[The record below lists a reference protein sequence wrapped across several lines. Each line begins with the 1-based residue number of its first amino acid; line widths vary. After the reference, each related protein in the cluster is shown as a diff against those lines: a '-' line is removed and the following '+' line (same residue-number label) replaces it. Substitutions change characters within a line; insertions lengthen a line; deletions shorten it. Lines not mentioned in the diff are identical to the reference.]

1 MKKKRTSAKK
11 RPKKEV
17 NVNQIINDAET
28 AMVGVDLDRAHS
40 LYTAASK
47 ILREQIGVPQKI
59 LLSRVLGKLGEVK
72 VSLSDHD
79 GARDDFSAAI
89 SLLENEDNNVGIHES
104 RANLFL
110 YLGQVSSDQ
119 EALVALRKGVE
130 ELEACIQLRRKS
142 CKQEN
147 SMEGG
152 SSEQDGALQETRCDS
167 IVSRDEMTVCIGSF
181 HLIFCLIGAS
191 RVPRTVRLQSC
202 I

>member
-1 MKKKRTSAKK
+1 M
-11 RPKKEV
+11 
-17 NVNQIINDAET
+17 NQIINDAET
-28 AMVGVDLDRAHS
+28 AMVSVDLDRAHS

-79 GARDDFSAAI
+79 GARDDFSMAI

-130 ELEACIQLRRKS
+130 ELEACIQLRGKS

-152 SSEQDGALQETRCDS
+152 SSEQDDALQETRCDS

-181 HLIFCLIGAS
+181 HLTFCLIGAS